1 MIRKWLLI
9 SDHQSKSCAKRS
21 WGLAATS
28 PITSKRKTSTV
39 RRMISALFRF
49 VYFSRARICSR
60 SFLLGVVTRDV
71 GCWTGKVHLS
81 DLRIGGVGKG
91 LMPGVLSIGVPPR
104 RPFRARSGGAG
115 SSFRK
120 PLPRSSSASV
130 PLSQDEGEIEA
141 EGPSSRGPIE
151 LAFCSA
157 PTKLALRRWYGCG
170 DRERLRS
177 PKPPSFEDVLACG
190 MALSVGCTEFIWDF
204 ECCSEKPRT
213 PHHLSSLPRQVA
225 SKMDLDAFL
234 NALGTTGLP
243 ASCGLELWACAKI
256 KWHVLHLCCESSK
269 TRMLKLYISGPAGHP
284 AKLSSRKSST
294 SMLPFSS
301 PVDGYLTFHQ
311 LAKTCLSFEGI
322 WSKFDHIA

>member
-1 MIRKWLLI
+1 
-9 SDHQSKSCAKRS
+9 
-21 WGLAATS
+21 
-28 PITSKRKTSTV
+28 
-39 RRMISALFRF
+39 MISALFRF

-141 EGPSSRGPIE
+141 EGPSSGGPIE

-190 MALSVGCTEFIWDF
+190 MALSVGRTEFIWDF

-225 SKMDLDAFL
+225 SKVDLDAFL
-234 NALGTTGLP
+234 NALGYDQATCVMRFGIVGM
-243 ASCGLELWACAKI
+243 CKGQMACAT
-256 KWHVLHLCCESSK
+256 SS
-269 TRMLKLYISGPAGHP
+269 LGIVEDAHAEALVSGHP

-294 SMLPFSS
+294 SILPISLL
-301 PVDGYLTFHQ
+301 PLT
-311 LAKTCLSFEGI
+311 AI
-322 WSKFDHIA
+322 

>member
-1 MIRKWLLI
+1 MIHQHVVIQKWLLI
-9 SDHQSKSCAKRS
+9 SDHQSKIWAKRS
-21 WGLAATS
+21 WRLAVTS
-28 PITSKRKTSTV
+28 PITSKRKISTV

-120 PLPRSSSASV
+120 TLPRSSSASV

-141 EGPSSRGPIE
+141 EGPSSRGLIE
-151 LAFCSA
+151 LAFCPG

-177 PKPPSFEDVLACG
+177 SKPPSFEDVLACG
-190 MALSVGCTEFIWDF
+190 MALSVGCTEFIWYF
-204 ECCSEKPRT
+204 ECCSEKLKT
-213 PHHLSSLPRQVA
+213 PHHLSFLSRQVA
-225 SKMDLDAFL
+225 SKVDLDAFL
-234 NALGTTGLP
+234 NALGMTG
-243 ASCGLELWACAKI
+243 ATCVMRFGIVGMWKGQMACATSLLGNHGYTCLDHQAPGETI
-256 KWHVLHLCCESSK
+256 V
-269 TRMLKLYISGPAGHP
+269 P
-284 AKLSSRKSST
+284 AKAQPAYS
-294 SMLPFSS
+294 PFSS
-301 PVDGYLTFHQ
+301 PFNG
-311 LAKTCLSFEGI
+311 
-322 WSKFDHIA
+322 